1 MSQATANNV
10 LLPTTYQPE
19 HYAVDI
25 RVDTA
30 ACEFAGVVTIR
41 LVRGAPS
48 ITVQASGSGS
58 FAAQLGHM
66 ACATNELV
74 IHAKDLVLGDVRLLN
89 EATGEWHDAEA
100 VQRVNAECAVL
111 RFAAKDVDFVAWRAA
126 EVRVQLSLSFVGEL
140 RAELVGLYRSQYVD
154 DDGVTRTLAA
164 TQLEPTH
171 ARRVFPCFDEPSLKA
186 VFELAVTA
194 RTAAISNMPLLYSS
208 PLADEPG
215 FFRSVFAPTPRIPP
229 YLLAILCGNF
239 HYVERMLG
247 DCPVRVYAVS
257 SAKAAA
263 GRRMLDY
270 ACGAIPIYEQL
281 FGTPFPLPKLD
292 LIALPDFGMAAM
304 ENHGAITF
312 RETRLLVTAHT
323 SSASLVA
330 GLRTLCHEISHTWF
344 GNLCTHLWWSDLW
357 AKEGFARYCEFV
369 AASALEPTWD
379 LWDTFDSDVF
389 SYALDLDSL
398 VSTHPIEVHVAD
410 PDEIGQIFD
419 AISYAK
425 GACVIRMLA
434 SHIGPDQFREAVRE
448 YVRRY
453 SYKNACT
460 GDWFR
465 VVGDVCGEAR
475 DEPGSLADVFR
486 RWTTKPGF
494 PVIKVSAEQ
503 DAETGQILSA
513 SFTQHRFFAR
523 GGTGEPDELW
533 SVPLVF
539 ARGEQYVRYTRDTKE
554 GREAR
559 YLTRVLM
566 PEIETYSVGLRD
578 DAADVADNN
587 WMLVNI
593 GQSSFCHVLYDGPL
607 LSGIVDAICAGRV
620 AATERLALHNSAF
633 ALALAGVMPLEGLF
647 ELISTLRTETAW
659 SVWVAANTGLNELR
673 VQFPAGSDARNA
685 MDALVMRV
693 IGDAFE
699 MLCGGAIMQEST
711 PRAPPR
717 RRARDAAAAGND
729 SDDSDDDDD
738 DSAPA
743 APPSA
748 RDVARR
754 SFVPCRSMLVHI
766 LMNVSH
772 PAVVDW
778 ALQGFEALSEVPV
791 SKLYLVYQLGVRH
804 RGGEAWH
811 ALWERFQRAEQSQE
825 EQARLLSG
833 MSHVREP
840 DLFRRNLELLFSV
853 RQQDA
858 SSLLSSMWVADVVCG
873 PIAWAWFTSNL
884 VRIRKHFSAQVF
896 GTIVHVMVLVY
907 VSDDERAAEVEAFF
921 GANAVPEAASSVAQ
935 GLETARIRVSFA
947 RRCGTRMVSLV
958 NAILAQPPAREGDE
972 EDDEDE
978 E

>member
-1 MSQATANNV
+1 M
-10 LLPTTYQPE
+10 
-19 HYAVDI
+19 

-30 ACEFAGVVTIR
+30 VCAFEGVVHIR
-41 LVRGAPS
+41 LVRGAAS
-48 ITVQASGSGS
+48 ITEQAAASAS

-66 ACATNELV
+66 VCGSNELV
-74 IHAKDLVLGDVRLLN
+74 IHAKDLVLGDVRVLN
-89 EATGEWHDAEA
+89 EASGVTHDAEG
-100 VQRVNAECAVL
+100 VQRINAECAVL
-111 RFAAKDVDFVAWRAA
+111 RFAAKEVDFVAWSASD
-126 EVRVQLSLSFVGEL
+126 VRVQLSMSFVGEL
-140 RAELVGLYRSQYVD
+140 RDELVGLYRSQYVD
-154 DDGVTRTLAA
+154 DDGVTRALAA

-194 RTAAISNMPLLYSS
+194 RTATISNMPLLYSS

-270 ACGAIPIYEQL
+270 ACNSIPIYEHL

-312 RETRLLVTAHT
+312 RETRLLVTSHT

-434 SHIGPDQFREAVRE
+434 SHIGPDKFREAVRE

-475 DEPGSLADVFR
+475 DERGSLVDVFR

-503 DAETGQILSA
+503 DPATGQILSA
-513 SFTQHRFFAR
+513 TFTQHRFFAR

-539 ARGEQYVRYTRDTKE
+539 ARGEQYVRYTRDNKE

-566 PEIETYSVGLRD
+566 PEMETYSVGLRD
-578 DAADVADNN
+578 DAADLPDNN
-587 WMLVNI
+587 WMLVNV

-647 ELISTLRTETAW
+647 ELISTLRMETAW
-659 SVWVAANTGLNELR
+659 GVWVAANTGLNELR

-699 MLCGGAIMQEST
+699 SLCGGAIMQE
-711 PRAPPR
+711 AAPR
-717 RRARDAAAAGND
+717 RAAVAAT
-729 SDDSDDDDD
+729 SDDDE
-738 DSAPA
+738 SGEA
-743 APPSA
+743 APEAAPSA
-748 RDVARR
+748 REVARR
-754 SFVPCRSMLVHI
+754 SFVACRSMLVHI

-772 PAVVDW
+772 PTVVDW
-778 ALQGFEALSEVPV
+778 ALQGFEALDDVPV

-811 ALWERFQRAEQSQE
+811 ALWERFQCAEQSQE

-840 DLFRRNLELLFSV
+840 ELFRRNLELLFEV

-858 SSLLSSMWVADVVCG
+858 SSLLSSMWVADVTCG
-873 PIAWAWFTSNL
+873 AIAWQWFTSNL
-884 VRIRKHFSAQVF
+884 ARIRKHFSAQVF

-907 VSDDERAAEVEAFF
+907 VSDDERASEVEAFF
-921 GANAVPEAASSVAQ
+921 AANAVPEAASSVAQ

-958 NAILAQPPAREGDE
+958 GAILAQNPTHNEDE
-972 EDDEDE
+972 DEDE
-978 E
+978 EDEE

>member
-1 MSQATANNV
+1 MSGAKSNA

-19 HYAVDI
+19 HYAVDL
-25 RVDTA
+25 RVDTEG
-30 ACEFAGVVTIR
+30 CEFSGVVTIR
-41 LVRGAPS
+41 LVRGAAS
-48 ITVQASGSGS
+48 ITVQAAASES
-58 FAAQLGHM
+58 FAARLGHIVCN
-66 ACATNELV
+66 ANELV
-74 IHAKDLVLGDVRLLN
+74 IHAKDLVLGDVRVVN
-89 EATGEWHDAEA
+89 EATGVAYDAEG

-111 RFAAKDVDFVAWRAA
+111 KFPSKDVDFVAWSAA

-140 RAELVGLYRSQYVD
+140 RNELVGLYRSQYVD

-194 RTAAISNMPLLYSS
+194 RTATISNMPLLYSS
-208 PLADEPG
+208 PLPDDPD
-215 FFRSVFAPTPRIPP
+215 FFRSVFAPTPLIPP
-229 YLLAILCGNF
+229 YLLAILCGEF

-270 ACGAIPIYEQL
+270 ACGAIPIYENL

-323 SSASLVA
+323 SSSSLVA

-369 AASALEPTWD
+369 AASALEPTWE

-398 VSTHPIEVHVAD
+398 ASTHPIEVHVAD

-425 GACVIRMLA
+425 GACIIRMLA
-434 SHIGPDQFREAVRE
+434 KHIGRDRFREAVHE

-465 VVGDVCGEAR
+465 VVGDVCGEAPN
-475 DEPGSLADVFR
+475 EPGSLASAFR
-486 RWTTKPGF
+486 RWTTQPGF
-494 PVIKVSAEQ
+494 PVIKVSAEH
-503 DAETGQILSA
+503 DPDSGQIMSA
-513 SFTQHRFFAR
+513 TFTQHRFFAR
-523 GGTGEPDELW
+523 GGRGADDELW

-539 ARGEQYVRYTRDTKE
+539 ARGEQYVRYTRDTTD

-559 YLTRVLM
+559 HLTRVLM
-566 PEIETYSVGLRD
+566 PEMETYSVGLPD
-578 DAADVADNN
+578 NASDVADNN
-587 WMLVNI
+587 WMLVNV
-593 GQSSFCHVLYDGPL
+593 GQSSFCHVLYDAPL
-607 LSGIVDAICAGRV
+607 LSGIVDAIGAGRV
-620 AATERLALHNSAF
+620 ASTERLALHTSAF
-633 ALALAGVMPLEGLF
+633 ALALAGVMPLESLF
-647 ELISTLRTETAW
+647 ELISTLRLESSW

-699 MLCGGAIMQEST
+699 ILCGGAITQEVEL
-711 PRAPPR
+711 PPR
-717 RRARDAAAAGND
+717 VEPC
-729 SDDSDDDDD
+729 DDDETPT
-738 DSAPA
+738 APA
-743 APPSA
+743 ATPTA
-748 RDVARR
+748 RERARR
-754 SFVPCRSMLVHI
+754 AFVPCRSMLVHI

-772 PAVVDW
+772 PSVVDW
-778 ALQGFEALSEVPV
+778 ALQQFESLDSVAV
-791 SKLYLVYQLGVRH
+791 SKRYLVYQLGVRI
-804 RGGEAWH
+804 RGADAWH
-811 ALWERFQRAEQSQE
+811 ELWERFQHSAQSQE

-833 MSHVREP
+833 MSHVRDP
-840 DLFRRNLELLFSV
+840 VLFRRNLELLFEV
-853 RQQDA
+853 RQHDA
-858 SSLLSSMWVADVVCG
+858 SSLLSSMWVADVTCG
-873 PIAWAWFTSNL
+873 AIAWEWFTGNL
-884 VRIRKHFSAQVF
+884 ARIRKHFSAQVV
-896 GTIVHVMVLVY
+896 GTLVHVMVLVY
-907 VSDDERAAEVEAFF
+907 VCDDERAAEVEAFF
-921 GANAVPEAASSVAQ
+921 AAQTMPEAATSVAQ
-935 GLETARIRVSFA
+935 GLETARIRVAFA

-958 NAILAQPPAREGDE
+958 DAILAQNQREPAEESDE
-972 EDDEDE
+972 E
-978 E
+978 